1 MDKKITENSIHNK
14 LWKHYEALERSIRL
28 AQEELDAAEKNMK
41 EFKSAVRKG
50 NTSAEV
56 FGVIVSRWKD
66 ERYLP
71 NGDSV
76 IIDQGSDE
84 TIQPD
89 SIAAD
94 LAHIE
99 ETEGEGEA
107 KKIVDGFCEEL
118 DDYFCGQDAWR
129 DSADWD

>member
-1 MDKKITENSIHNK
+1 M
-14 LWKHYEALERSIRL
+14 WKEYEALERSIRL
-28 AQEELDAAEKNMK
+28 AREELDAAEKNMSQ
-41 EFKSAVRKG
+41 FKSAVRKG

-66 ERYLP
+66 ERHLP
-71 NGDSV
+71 NGESY

-84 TIQPD
+84 TIQPE

-99 ETEGEGEA
+99 ETEGEEEA
-107 KKIVDGFCEEL
+107 KKIVDAFSEQL
-118 DDYFCGQDAWR
+118 DDYFCSQDGWR